1 METLFGDARYALR
14 SLLKSPGFALATIL
28 TLALGIGAN
37 TAIFSLIHGVLLE
50 PLPYRN
56 GSRLVV
62 LQQSAPKGNVE
73 NLAFSV
79 KEVYDYRDQNQTL
92 DGLVEHHSMTFTLLG
107 RGEPERVSTGV
118 VSAEF
123 FDVLGVKPLLG
134 RTFRPEDDDRGAPAV
149 LVLSNGYWQR
159 SFGGEADVV
168 GRTVE
173 MNDRTHT
180 IVGVLPPIPQFPTE
194 HDVYM
199 PTSACP
205 FRSAAELRMNE
216 NRSAFRGMTVFGR
229 IRSGVGLENVRAD
242 FRTIAARFER
252 DFPETYPATAGY
264 AVEATPLQEALT
276 AGARPTLF
284 VLLATSVLVLVIAC
298 ANVVNL
304 AVARLMRR
312 ERELALRASLGAG
325 RARIV
330 QQTLVESTLLAVAG
344 GALGLAIAFQG
355 RDLLASFIG
364 RFTSRAIG
372 VEIDGTVLLFTLG
385 ISVLTGA
392 IVGVLPVFTRQPSL
406 AGALRDGGHT
416 TGGRGRIRA
425 RGALI
430 AAQVA
435 TAVVLLVGAGLMLRS
450 LYRLQRVDPGFRT
463 EKILMA
469 RLTANWS
476 RYQNLED
483 QTRFL
488 DSLLAKARAIP
499 GVEAAAVASGRPLDG
514 QPPFTN
520 GFRIENVSIEKEQL
534 APQVATRIASPDYFS
549 VMGIPLLKGRTF
561 TDLDRPGAP
570 AVAIINRSLAEQY
583 WMDPNSNP
591 VGRRVSVDDGQNWIT
606 IVGVVGDI
614 REQSLDT
621 EPVAAVYLPQAQSF
635 WAGTLVL
642 RTPFDAAGISRQ
654 VKEAVYSIDP
664 EQPVDRFETIEESR
678 QASMASPRLTALLL
692 AIFASLA
699 LVIAATG
706 VGGVIAYA
714 VSQRTQEIGIRMAL
728 GARRAQVLALVL
740 LQGLGIVAVGLAAGI
755 LLALGASRFL
765 AGFLFETSPTDL
777 PTFAAVFFV
786 LLAAALA
793 ASFLPARRAASIEPT
808 RALRSDWSRSPR

>member
-50 PLPYRN
+50 PLPYRE

-62 LQQSAPKGNVE
+62 LQQSAPKAKVE
-73 NLAFSV
+73 NLAFSI

-123 FDVLGVKPLLG
+123 FDVLGLKPLFG
-134 RTFRPEDDDRGAPAV
+134 RTFRPEDDDLGAPAV
-149 LVLSNGYWQR
+149 LILSNGYWQR
-159 SFGGEADVV
+159 RFGSDPDVI
-168 GRTVE
+168 GKTVE

-180 IVGVLPPIPQFPTE
+180 IVGVLPPIPQFPIE

-205 FRSAAELRMNE
+205 FRAAAELQMNE

-229 IRSGVGLENVRAD
+229 IRDGVGIDKVRSD
-242 FRTIAARFER
+242 FRTVAARFQN
-252 DFPETYPATAGY
+252 DFPDTYPATAGY
-264 AVEATPLQEALT
+264 AIDATPLQEALT
-276 AGARPTLF
+276 VGARPTLF
-284 VLLATSVLVLVIAC
+284 VLLATSFLVLVIAC
-298 ANVVNL
+298 ANVINL
-304 AVARLMRR
+304 AVSRLMRR

-330 QQTLVESTLLAVAG
+330 QQTLVESTLLAVTG
-344 GALGLAIAFQG
+344 GALGLLIAYEG

-364 RFTSRAIG
+364 RFTPRAIG
-372 VEIDGTVLLFTLG
+372 IEIDGTVLLFTLG
-385 ISVLTGA
+385 VSVLTGA
-392 IVGVLPVFTRQPSL
+392 IVGILPVFTNKLSL
-406 AGALRDGGHT
+406 AGALRDGAHT
-416 TGGRGRIRA
+416 TGERGRIRA
-425 RGALI
+425 RSALI

-435 TAVVLLVGAGLMLRS
+435 IAVVLLVGAGLMLKS
-450 LYRLQRVDPGFRT
+450 LFRLQQVNPGFRT

-476 RYQNLED
+476 RYRNVDD
-483 QTRFL
+483 QVRFL
-488 DSLLAKARAIP
+488 DTLLGKVRAIP
-499 GVEAAAVASGRPLDG
+499 GVDAAAFGSGRPLDG

-520 GFRIENVSIEKEQL
+520 GFRVENVAIEEKEL

-549 VMGIPLLKGRTF
+549 VMGIPVLKGRAF
-561 TDLDRPGAP
+561 SGSDRSGAP
-570 AVAIINRSLAEQY
+570 AVAVVNRSLSAQF
-583 WMDPNSNP
+583 WKDRDP
-591 VGRRVSVDDGQNWIT
+591 VGQRVSIDDGQTWIT
-606 IVGVVGDI
+606 VVGIVGDV
-614 REQSLDT
+614 RQQSLDA
-621 EPVAAVYLPQAQSF
+621 EPVGAIYLPQAQSF

-642 RTPFDAAGISRQ
+642 RTAFDPAGTERQ

-678 QASMASPRLTALLL
+678 RASMASPRLTALLL
-692 AIFASLA
+692 GIFAALA

-706 VGGVIAYA
+706 VGGVVAYA

-728 GARRAQVLALVL
+728 GARRAQVLAMVL
-740 LQGLGIVAVGLAAGI
+740 RQGLGIVALGLGAGI
-755 LLALGASRFL
+755 LLALVGSRFL
-765 AGFLFETSPTDL
+765 TGFLFQTSPTDL
-777 PTFAAVFFV
+777 PTFAAVFLV
-786 LLAAALA
+786 LLSAAVV

-808 RALRSDWSRSPR
+808 RALRSE